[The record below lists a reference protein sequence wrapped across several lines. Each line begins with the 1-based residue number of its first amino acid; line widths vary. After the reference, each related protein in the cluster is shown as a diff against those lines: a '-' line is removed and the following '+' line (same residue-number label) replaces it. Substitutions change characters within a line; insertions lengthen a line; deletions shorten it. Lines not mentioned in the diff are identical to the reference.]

1 MKNETKYDWCVEEI
15 LPDGDIE
22 ELHFSDTLGEALD
35 TARDLENE
43 TEIILYMYIG
53 NEADG
58 ELFRYYAPLVDGK
71 LSQVFDDTDIKVPAR
86 FHKETQTINI
96 S

>member
-15 LPDGDIE
+15 LPNGDIE
-22 ELHFSDTLGEALD
+22 ELHFSDTLAEALD

-43 TEIILYMYIG
+43 TRIILYMYIG

-58 ELFRYYAPLVDGK
+58 ELFRYYAPLVGGR
-71 LSQVFDDTDIKVPAR
+71 LSQVFDDTDIKVPFK
-86 FHKETQTINI
+86 FHNEVKQAGI
-96 S
+96 